1 MTGPQVEKT
10 ALKVE
15 LIAALKN
22 ELAVAEK
29 AFANTRAAATHEE
42 AKPENDKDTRA
53 LEQSYLARGQAQR
66 VEELRAAVAD
76 AEKLQLRKADDG
88 KPIGVGLV
96 IDASDDDKSASYF
109 MAPHGGGI
117 RLADGA
123 VQVVTPKS
131 PLGRAFLGK
140 REGDETEVI
149 LAGKIRVLSIDRVW

>member
-1 MTGPQVEKT
+1 M
-10 ALKVE
+10 
-15 LIAALKN
+15 
-22 ELAVAEK
+22 
-29 AFANTRAAATHEE
+29 
-42 AKPENDKDTRA
+42 
-53 LEQSYLARGQAQR
+53 
-66 VEELRAAVAD
+66 
-76 AEKLQLRKADDG
+76 QLRNADDG

-117 RLADGA
+117 RLANGA

-149 LAGKIRVLSIDRVW
+149 LAGKSRFFSIDRVW

>member
-1 MTGPQVEKT
+1 MIEGSQKS
-10 ALKVE
+10 ALKLE

-66 VEELRAAVAD
+66 VEELRGAVAD
-76 AEKLQLRKADDG
+76 AEAMQLRNANDG

-96 IDASDDDKSASYF
+96 VDISDGEKNASYF
-109 MAPHGGGI
+109 IAPHGGGV
-117 RLADGA
+117 RLSGGA

-140 REGDETEVI
+140 RQGDDCEVN
-149 LAGKIRVLSIDRVW
+149 LAGKVRVLSIDRVW